1 MIALMPF
8 LPIAA
13 ADPEDKNQA
22 NKLANQVLT
31 TTISALIT
39 YGNVLTKV
47 HKEARYS
54 TERLP
59 KFCHTHPMKMN
70 I

>member
-22 NKLANQVLT
+22 YKLANQVLN
-31 TTISALIT
+31 TTISVLIT
-39 YGNVLTKV
+39 YENVLTEA

-54 TERLP
+54 TECLP
-59 KFCHTHPMKMN
+59 HSSN
-70 I
+70 ENEYLG